1 MAAHQ
6 EGESLSGKGTA
17 KRVFRSPFLRCV
29 TILPEKVQRGIFPFD
44 RFADLLRDGFELRFE
59 RPVTFFVG
67 ENGTG
72 KSTVLNAV
80 AELCGFNPGG
90 GGAAHRLQRTSG
102 RADSALADALRPSW
116 LPKVADGYFLRA
128 DTFAEIADYLD
139 REGNPAVHDGR
150 ALGHRSRGESLIA
163 VFADR
168 FRTEKRAMFLMDEPE
183 NALSPMRQLALLR
196 LMKQWEES
204 GNAQIVVATHSPVL
218 MSYPGATIFQFN
230 GAGIAQVRYE
240 ETEHYRVTKA
250 FLADPERF
258 WKDLMG

>member
-1 MAAHQ
+1 MAAHPK
-6 EGESLSGKGTA
+6 GESLSGKGTA
-17 KRVFRSPFLRCV
+17 KQVFRSPFLTRIAIV
-29 TILPEKVQRGIFPFD
+29 PEKMRRDAFPFD
-44 RFADLLRDGFELRFE
+44 RFADLLHDGFELAFA

-80 AELCGFNPGG
+80 AALCGFNPGG

-102 RADSALADALRPSW
+102 RADSALSDALRASW
-116 LPKVADGYFLRA
+116 RPKVADGYFLRA
-128 DTFAEIADYLD
+128 DTFAEVADYLD
-139 REGNPAVHDGR
+139 REGDPSMHDGR

-204 GNAQIVVATHSPVL
+204 GNAQIVVVTHSPIL
-218 MSYPGATIFQFN
+218 MSYPGATILRFD
-230 GAGIAQVRYE
+230 GDSIAPVTYE

-250 FLADPERF
+250 FLADPERI